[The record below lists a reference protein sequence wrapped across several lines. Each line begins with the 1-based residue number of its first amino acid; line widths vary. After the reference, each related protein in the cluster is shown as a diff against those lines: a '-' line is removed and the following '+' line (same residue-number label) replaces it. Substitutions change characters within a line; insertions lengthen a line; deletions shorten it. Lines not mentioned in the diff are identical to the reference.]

1 MTTTILIQRSLPR
14 LARVLAG
21 ALLLTLMAETP
32 VLAQQEEQP
41 PQAVPQQAPPAGAQ
55 APAAAAPAAP
65 TDRVG
70 RLEQQI
76 ADLQAMVAALE
87 SLVKTRPDVTLPQEG
102 PAADSGQGVG
112 NAAGLTARIDA
123 METQM
128 GALSS
133 QLELMTQ
140 QLGALEARLGG
151 GGGAPQQ
158 LAPPQ
163 AEEPVA
169 PPSTG
174 DEPLPEL
181 PGRQGRAPGANER
194 GT

>member
-1 MTTTILIQRSLPR
+1 MTD
-14 LARVLAG
+14 
-21 ALLLTLMAETP
+21 P
-32 VLAQQEEQP
+32 V
-41 PQAVPQQAPPAGAQ
+41 
-55 APAAAAPAAP
+55 
-65 TDRVG
+65 
-70 RLEQQI
+70 
-76 ADLQAMVAALE
+76 E
-87 SLVKTRPDVTLPQEG
+87 SLVKTWPDVTLPQED
-102 PAADSGQGVG
+102 AAGDAGQGVG

-123 METQM
+123 IETQM

-163 AEEPVA
+163 AEEPETPVA
-169 PPSTG
+169 PPPSG

-181 PGRQGRAPGANER
+181 PGR
-194 GT
+194 

>member
-1 MTTTILIQRSLPR
+1 MLIERSRSR
-14 LARVLAG
+14 LASVLAG
-21 ALLLTLMAETP
+21 ALLLLLLAATP
-32 VLAQQEEQP
+32 VLAQQEVP
-41 PQAVPQQAPPAGAQ
+41 PQAAPQPLPPAEGQ

-102 PAADSGQGVG
+102 APGDAGQGVG

-123 METQM
+123 IETQM

-140 QLGALEARLGG
+140 QLGSLEARLGG

-163 AEEPVA
+163 ADEPMA
-169 PPSTG
+169 PPPSG
-174 DEPLPEL
+174 DDPLPEL
-181 PGRQGRAPGANER
+181 PGREGRAPDVPAAAHGRGA
-194 GT
+194 

>member
-1 MTTTILIQRSLPR
+1 MAS
-14 LARVLAG
+14 VLAG
-21 ALLLTLMAETP
+21 AVLLSFLAATP
-32 VLAQQEEQP
+32 ALAQQEVP
-41 PQAVPQQAPPAGAQ
+41 PQATPQPLPPAEGQ

-70 RLEQQI
+70 LLEQQI

-102 PAADSGQGVG
+102 APGDAGQGVG

-123 METQM
+123 IETQV

-151 GGGAPQQ
+151 EGAPQQ

-163 AEEPVA
+163 AEEPIA
-169 PPSTG
+169 PPPSG

-181 PGRQGRAPGANER
+181 PGRQGRALDAPSAAHGRGA
-194 GT
+194 

>member
-1 MTTTILIQRSLPR
+1 MLIERSRPR
-14 LARVLAG
+14 LASVLAG
-21 ALLLTLMAETP
+21 AVLLSFLAATP
-32 VLAQQEEQP
+32 ALAQQEVP
-41 PQAVPQQAPPAGAQ
+41 PQATPQPLPPAEGQ

-70 RLEQQI
+70 LLEQQI

-102 PAADSGQGVG
+102 TPGDAGQGVG

-123 METQM
+123 IETQV

-151 GGGAPQQ
+151 EGAPQQ

-163 AEEPVA
+163 AEEPIA
-169 PPSTG
+169 PPPSG

-181 PGRQGRAPGANER
+181 PGRQGRAPDAPAATHGRGA
-194 GT
+194 

>member
-1 MTTTILIQRSLPR
+1 
-14 LARVLAG
+14 
-21 ALLLTLMAETP
+21 
-32 VLAQQEEQP
+32 
-41 PQAVPQQAPPAGAQ
+41 
-55 APAAAAPAAP
+55 
-65 TDRVG
+65 
-70 RLEQQI
+70 
-76 ADLQAMVAALE
+76 MVAALE

-102 PAADSGQGVG
+102 APGDAGQGVG

-123 METQM
+123 IETQV

-151 GGGAPQQ
+151 EGAPQQ

-163 AEEPVA
+163 AEEPIA
-169 PPSTG
+169 PPPSG

-181 PGRQGRAPGANER
+181 PGRQGRAPDAPVATHGRGA
-194 GT
+194 